1 MSMIKKQKIYKNIQV
16 EFLEIKT
23 TISEMKNT
31 LDEINRGVNTTK
43 EKISHL
49 KWSTQR
55 EKRLEKV
62 NRWVGWYKIL
72 YIHLIE
78 VPEEEGMSEQK
89 NWKNDDINFPIFYVT
104 YNNNHIA
111 EH

>member
-1 MSMIKKQKIYKNIQV
+1 MIKKQKIYKKIQV

-49 KWSTQR
+49 K
-55 EKRLEKV
+55 
-62 NRWVGWYKIL
+62 
-72 YIHLIE
+72 
-78 VPEEEGMSEQK
+78 
-89 NWKNDDINFPIFYVT
+89 
-104 YNNNHIA
+104 
-111 EH
+111 